1 MILILELF
9 MKNSKKN
16 ILFIIAFLIAM
27 LGVFSTIFFVR
38 EIILGIKSSYGLK
51 REVGMS
57 EVVDLLID
65 NARDDLSESKES
77 IDTLGELF
85 VSKETLEDKLAKIES
100 DLNSVRDT
108 FEFVPMENESPEK
121 IVFSGKST
129 GKFFE
134 VTRQLQII
142 ENSVYPIEISKVSL
156 TKTNSGSPDSW
167 VLFFEAEF
175 LTNEKYEQE

>member
-1 MILILELF
+1 

-85 VSKETLEDKLAKIES
+85 VSKETLALKIH
-100 DLNSVRDT
+100 
-108 FEFVPMENESPEK
+108 
-121 IVFSGKST
+121 
-129 GKFFE
+129 
-134 VTRQLQII
+134 
-142 ENSVYPIEISKVSL
+142 
-156 TKTNSGSPDSW
+156 
-167 VLFFEAEF
+167 
-175 LTNEKYEQE
+175 